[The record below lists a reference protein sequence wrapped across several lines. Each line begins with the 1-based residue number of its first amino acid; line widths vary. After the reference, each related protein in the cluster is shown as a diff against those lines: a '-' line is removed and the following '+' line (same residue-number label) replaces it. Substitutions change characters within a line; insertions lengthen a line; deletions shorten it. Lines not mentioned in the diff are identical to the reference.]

1 MMHGWFLATLCLVW
15 LAAASGFIPTRLSPP
30 AYLLS
35 NNLNYE
41 FKMSKFK
48 FNDDVDESLLNRLE
62 SRSKYAQ
69 LLGPSVVGIL
79 ISALFLTSTMSP
91 ISNAVVP
98 LDSFNPSTFQPVC
111 PASDRVYQ
119 ILKATANSLVGAD
132 NVAEYGP
139 LIASVL
145 LRVRLELCVLES
157 FVYEAIIPFVKQK
170 GLSWILPLHE
180 TVETFLAGTIFAVAS
195 NFILLGSTKIISVLF
210 IYLDALTGLP
220 ARWIGKGL
228 KSTQI
233 AAMKNTGIDFAATIL
248 KGYGD
253 VLGALR
259 SLIEKIDTFVGR
271 YLVIATTLYIA
282 FKFIHFKIFPFP

>member
-1 MMHGWFLATLCLVW
+1 MRAIIAICLFGLGSV
-15 LAAASGFIPTRLSPP
+15 SGFCMKPPLSIQPCHI
-30 AYLLS
+30 
-35 NNLNYE
+35 
-41 FKMSKFK
+41 SKVVSK
-48 FNDDVDESLLNRLE
+48 NEIYMVSDKIDDDVAPSLTGIETRPNFM
-62 SRSKYAQ
+62 Q
-69 LLGPSVVGIL
+69 LLVPSIVGIL
-79 ISALFLTSTMSP
+79 LSTLFLTVNMLP
-91 ISNAVVP
+91 ASNAIVP
-98 LDSFNPSTFQPVC
+98 MDSFNPSTFQPVC
-111 PASDRVYQ
+111 PASDSIYQ

-233 AAMKNTGIDFAATIL
+233 AAMKNRGLDLAATLL

-253 VLGALR
+253 VLGAVR